1 MLRFAQIAVLAFV
14 FTVPWEDAVLLPGI
28 GTGSRLAGIIAVPLA
43 LIGIVATGVR
53 RTHPMLIWML
63 LFCCWAAFTIFWA
76 ADPDDTVLR
85 LITYAQ
91 LAVMVWVLLQVL
103 DRPAAVR
110 YALLAYVL
118 GSYVSAIATIQ
129 AYAAGLTVVYQR
141 YAGLGFD
148 PNDLGLTLALG
159 VAMAWYLLLTDRG
172 WLRLVPLG
180 FLPLGLLAI
189 LLTASRSAALAAA
202 IACILPFLLV
212 DRPRTLALYVLPAA
226 AVVLTVVVQYV
237 PDTSLERIGTVWQEL
252 ASGDL
257 NYRTSL
263 WGTGLEL
270 LAESPILGVGSGN
283 FDNALAATT
292 GQGRPAHNVFIAVL
306 VEQGLVGF
314 ALFCGVLASVL
325 YGVWQLPRRE
335 WRFWCMLYAVLLV
348 AFMTLNWEWR
358 KQTWMMLALGAAH
371 ASAVVRVQ
379 TRQPQPQILSEVAGR
394 A

>member
-1 MLRFAQIAVLAFV
+1 MLRFAQIAVLVFV
-14 FTVPWEDAVLLPGI
+14 FTVPWEDALLLPGI
-28 GTGSRLAGIIAVPLA
+28 GTGSRLAGIVAVPLA
-43 LIGIVATGVR
+43 LIGIVASGVR
-53 RTHPMLIWML
+53 RTQPMVIWML
-63 LFCCWAAFTIFWA
+63 LFCCWAAFSIFWA

-85 LITYAQ
+85 LVTYAQ
-91 LAVMVWVLLQVL
+91 LLVMVWVLLQVL
-103 DRPAAVR
+103 NRPDAVR
-110 YALLAYVL
+110 HALLAYVL

-129 AYAAGLTVVYQR
+129 AYAAGTTVTYQR

-159 VAMAWYLLLTDRG
+159 VAMAWYLLVTGRG

-189 LLTASRSAALAAA
+189 LLTASRSAALAAGV
-202 IACILPFLLV
+202 ACILPFLLV

-226 AVVLTVVVQYV
+226 AVALGVVAQYV
-237 PDTSLERIGTVWQEL
+237 PETSLERIGTVWDEL

-257 NYRTSL
+257 NYRTSI

-270 LAESPILGVGSGN
+270 LAENPILGVGSGN
-283 FDNALAATT
+283 FDDAAAAAT
-292 GQGRPAHNVFIAVL
+292 GQSRPAHNVFIAVL

-335 WRFWCMLYAVLLV
+335 RRFWCMLYAVLLV

-358 KQTWMMLALGAAH
+358 KQTWMVLALGAAH
-371 ASAVVRVQ
+371 AGMAVRV
-379 TRQPQPQILSEVAGR
+379 RPQPHAPLLHEVAGR